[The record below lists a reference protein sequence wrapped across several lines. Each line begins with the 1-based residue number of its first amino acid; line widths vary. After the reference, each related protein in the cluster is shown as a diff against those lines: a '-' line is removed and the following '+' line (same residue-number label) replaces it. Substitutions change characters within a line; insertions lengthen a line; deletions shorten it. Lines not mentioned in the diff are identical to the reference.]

1 MAWHPSFALE
11 TKIDLVMPWCAT
23 MARRE
28 RELLIT
34 DPWFYLLAVPAV
46 LLVGISKGGFGGG
59 AGLVAVPVLSFV
71 MPLAQAAAILLPI
84 LCVMDLFAVS
94 AYRGQYSAPN
104 LRRLLPGGLVGIA
117 GGALAFGVLDERWLR
132 VFVGAI
138 ALGFVMQ
145 WVLGPKALKAKK
157 PGAVGG
163 VFWGAVGGF
172 TSTLAHAGGPP
183 VSVYLLP
190 QKLPPVLFVG
200 TTVIVFTM
208 FNYVKLIPYAWFGQ
222 LSADNLATSLVLL
235 PLAPLGIK
243 LGRWLLD
250 RINGVLFYRIVY
262 SLLLIA
268 GLKLVSEALQH

>member
-1 MAWHPSFALE
+1 MQ
-11 TKIDLVMPWCAT
+11 WCAT

-28 RELLIT
+28 RELLIS

-59 AGLVAVPVLSFV
+59 AGIVAVPVLSFMV
-71 MPLAQAAAILLPI
+71 PLPQAAAILLPI

-94 AYRGQYSAPN
+94 AYRGQYSVPN

-117 GGALAFGVLDERWLR
+117 GGTLAFGVLDERWLR

-138 ALGFVMQ
+138 AVAFVMQ
-145 WVLGPKALKAKK
+145 WVLGRNALKAKK

-163 VFWGAVGGF
+163 VFWGAVGGL

-243 LGRWLLD
+243 LGRWLLE

-268 GLKLVSEALQH
+268 GLKLVSEAFQH